1 MSQKYA
7 EAGET
12 GLQAVGEYTLGEIV
26 SQPEL
31 WPVTNEG
38 IRSVLENRGLGP
50 KLLNRRVLITGA
62 GSSAYA
68 SSAIAAA
75 WPGAFAV
82 PTTNLLVD
90 TERNLVGV
98 DVVVSIARS
107 GQSPESAAV
116 VERVRSLRP
125 EIHQLAIVCDENSA
139 LARANVE
146 LVALDPRT
154 NDRSLVMTSAF
165 SNLVLAGHALAQP
178 GAVAAGVAQ
187 HSARAARLIPEIEEA
202 CRRVAQRAEDR
213 IVVLASSPLLGWAR
227 EAGLKTLEMTA
238 GHYSVMAETFLGL
251 RHGPMSFVRSNTLV
265 LCLLSSDAVRRAYEM
280 DLIAELREKR
290 IGYLVGIADPQE
302 AEGLFDAIIPAVA
315 PHENDALR
323 TPYEIVGPQLLGYH
337 LSLNLGLNPDNPSPD
352 GIISRVVRGV
362 RIHPAALAEVYSPA
376 R

>member
-1 MSQKYA
+1 
-7 EAGET
+7 
-12 GLQAVGEYTLGEIV
+12 
-26 SQPEL
+26 
-31 WPVTNEG
+31 
-38 IRSVLENRGLGP
+38 
-50 KLLNRRVLITGA
+50 
-62 GSSAYA
+62 
-68 SSAIAAA
+68 
-75 WPGAFAV
+75 
-82 PTTNLLVD
+82 
-90 TERNLVGV
+90 
-98 DVVVSIARS
+98 
-107 GQSPESAAV
+107 
-116 VERVRSLRP
+116 
-125 EIHQLAIVCDENSA
+125 
-139 LARANVE
+139 VE